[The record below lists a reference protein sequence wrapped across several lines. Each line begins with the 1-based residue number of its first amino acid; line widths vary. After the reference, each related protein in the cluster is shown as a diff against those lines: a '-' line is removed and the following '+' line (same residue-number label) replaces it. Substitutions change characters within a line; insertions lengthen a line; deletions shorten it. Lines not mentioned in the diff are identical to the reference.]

1 MKQQRGPQD
10 EVAKAL
16 ARAGMTE
23 SRAKAQINE
32 WLRREVDLGYRREF
46 AAMLDRRFHARG
58 AGLMAALDLHRAF
71 RGRAQ
76 LDVRRWDTIAMAMA
90 AWNVVLKEG
99 YIAPGGHIARLAA
112 IPVLE
117 RIADTYCNLKEQM
130 DLRTLLTLFLLEYH
144 GWDPLAKVGSGARQ
158 DIAMRVNAARR
169 ATLDEH
175 QWDSAE
181 HLDQVWR
188 KWGVPFRL
196 FLLTD
201 RSDWAD
207 PTKLGSLPSDAPDAE

>member
-1 MKQQRGPQD
+1 MKQQRGPLD
-10 EVAKAL
+10 DVAKAL
-16 ARAGMTE
+16 SRAGLTE
-23 SRAKAQINE
+23 SRAKTQIDE
-32 WLRREVDLGYRREF
+32 WLRREIDLGYRREF
-46 AAMLDRRFHARG
+46 SAMLDQRFHARG
-58 AGLMAALDLHRAF
+58 AGLMAALGLHRAF
-71 RGRAQ
+71 KGRAQ

-90 AWNVVLKEG
+90 AWNVVIKEG

-117 RIADTYCNLKEQM
+117 RIADSYFSFSARM
-130 DLRTLLTLFLLEYH
+130 DERTLLTLFLLEYH

-158 DIAMRVNAARR
+158 DIAKRVNAARR
-169 ATLDEH
+169 EILDEH

-181 HLDQVWR
+181 QLDQVWR

-196 FLLTD
+196 FLLAG

-207 PTKLGSLPSDAPDAE
+207 PTKLRSLLSDAPDAE